1 MDFDPDA
8 WFTSPRKGRAVRG
21 KSDIAELQLVGGV
34 SGPGSAGVDRRR
46 FIDGGDWSTREQEL
60 ADEFGQPE
68 RKHRYAVCPRG
79 NAQQQIGN
87 HGSQNLQSD
96 RVVVGA
102 EELANVEMLLDPAEQ
117 QFDLPAAFVEG
128 CDLDGR
134 AGKIVGEK
142 CNHAAGL
149 APELDP

>member
-21 KSDIAELQLVGGV
+21 KSDIEELQLVGGV

-79 NAQQQIGN
+79 NAQQPWQP
-87 HGSQNLQSD
+87 
-96 RVVVGA
+96 
-102 EELANVEMLLDPAEQ
+102 ELAIGPRCRWCRGTCE
-117 QFDLPAAFVEG
+117 
-128 CDLDGR
+128 C
-134 AGKIVGEK
+134 
-142 CNHAAGL
+142 
-149 APELDP
+149 